1 MPSGSNLLMYG
12 ILESEKA
19 QTSFKT
25 LLFANK
31 VVGAFNL
38 YLLVGESEKENQEL
52 RKKIQRKLKMTFK
65 TEVTKVVG
73 LKEVL
78 EFYEQ
83 NASKGRCC

>member
-1 MPSGSNLLMYG
+1 MPSGSNLLMCG

-38 YLLVGESEKENQEL
+38 CLLAGKSEKESQEL
-52 RKKIQRKLKMTFK
+52 RKNLLRFDLRLLMAKH
-65 TEVTKVVG
+65 
-73 LKEVL
+73 
-78 EFYEQ
+78 
-83 NASKGRCC
+83 